1 MQKVMVVDDAAFMRM
16 KCRKILVESGFDVVE
31 ASNGT
36 EAISVY
42 DESRPDIV
50 LMDITMPDIGG
61 GVALK
66 EIRKMDPDAKVAMV
80 SAWGSK
86 P

>member
-50 LMDITMPDIGG
+50 LMDITMPDMGGGGG
-61 GVALK
+61 GVGCV
-66 EIRKMDPDAKVAMV
+66 EGNQENGP
-80 SAWGSK
+80 
-86 P
+86 